1 MAIKDIGYLGNA
13 QLKKV
18 GTNIE
23 WTTEMVQEWEK
34 CKNDP
39 VYFTKNYIKIINLND
54 GLVNFVPY
62 DYQEEILKTVH
73 ENRYTIITTGRQAGK
88 CVGYNTGI
96 TVKNKKTGV
105 VEMLKIGKFFNKI
118 NSN

>member
-1 MAIKDIGYLGNA
+1 MAIKDVGYLGNN

-23 WTTEMVQEWEK
+23 WTTEMVEEWEK
-34 CKNDP
+34 CKADP

-62 DYQEEILKTVH
+62 DYQEEILTTVH
-73 ENRYTIITTGRQAGK
+73 ENRYTILTTGRQAGK
-88 CVGYNTGI
+88 CIEQNQLLT
-96 TVKNKKTGV
+96 TRNKKTG
-105 VEMLKIGKFFNKI
+105 EIFSLTALQLWK
-118 NSN
+118 STLY